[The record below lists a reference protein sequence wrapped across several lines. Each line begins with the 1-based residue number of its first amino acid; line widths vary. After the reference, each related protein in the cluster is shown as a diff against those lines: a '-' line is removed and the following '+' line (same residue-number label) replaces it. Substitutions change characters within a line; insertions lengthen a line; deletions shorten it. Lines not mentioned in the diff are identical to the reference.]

1 MEVSMIDWYS
11 SYLLSRERQREVIGR
26 AEGRRRFEAAQ
37 NTGQARAPGGGPAG
51 RFGASKI
58 RQRIGEVLI
67 SLGQMLL

>member
-1 MEVSMIDWYS
+1 MINWYS
-11 SYLLSRERQREVIGR
+11 SYLLSRERQREVICR

-37 NTGQARAPGGGPAG
+37 NTGQARASGG